1 MRHKSL
7 FIFFVLLI
15 GISQSALGQ
24 NQTIVLDT
32 SMFHSHQRLFLA
44 PLEGWLFKQGHDSE
58 WAQKDLNTSSWQ
70 SFRPNQLTAEIEDT
84 SGRVEGWFRINIKLD
99 ESFDGMPLS
108 ISRDLWAATDI
119 YIDGELFYSFG
130 DTGNPYRPYNPVLK
144 HPKPINLETGKA
156 YLLAIH
162 FVDYES
168 TLLQRELRL
177 KPDNLKNLLAITGPA
192 YIDYVDRH
200 SKSSYIFG
208 SLSIGLSALLFFLFW
223 FLYFLNKNQTLFKL
237 IAWLITFVLLT
248 SIAIFYNSFFEISY
262 AVEKIRFL
270 FLINLQAITTILGL
284 FILEWMLTQK
294 NSLWSKVIFCVL
306 LITNTPAHLFSIS
319 LPFGIA
325 FSFMLAYYGSLLY
338 KHWKSIKGA
347 QWMVV
352 IGVIASTLATLQ
364 YISIHKYLLDFY
376 NEFDKPII
384 SLANLITPLFLLG
397 YVSARLN
404 ESLKEVYEESQKVL
418 KVNEEKRE
426 LLANQ
431 NVLLEQQVS
440 ERTSE
445 LNQSIEDLKSTQNQL
460 IHSEKMASLGELT
473 AGIAHEIQNPLNF
486 VNNFSELNK
495 ELIDELKDAVAK
507 NEQKEVQAILKD
519 LLENESK
526 IAHHGKRA
534 EEIVK
539 SMLQHSRSGNGEKEL
554 TDINQLADEYLRLA
568 YHGLRAKD
576 KSFNADFKTE
586 LDPSLPKINVIP
598 QDIGRVLLNLINNA
612 FQAVSTRNRELTPQ
626 PTQGGVEYQPQVTV
640 KTMRADTPSGAG
652 GSASA
657 IQIIV
662 SDNGMGIPEEI
673 KDKIFQPF
681 FTTKATGEGTG
692 LGLSMSYDI
701 VTKGHGGTIEVES
714 VENKGS
720 TFIVIL
726 PIK

>member
-1 MRHKSL
+1 MHHKSL
-7 FIFFVLLI
+7 LILLVVLCGFHLV
-15 GISQSALGQ
+15 ISQDKV
-24 NQTIVLDT
+24 IVLDR

-44 PLEGWLFKQGHDSE
+44 PLDGWLFKQGHDPE
-58 WAQKDLNTSSWQ
+58 WAQSALDVSDWKT
-70 SFRPNQLTAEIEDT
+70 FRPNQLTAKMDAT
-84 SGRVEGWFRINIKLD
+84 GRLEGWFRLKIKLN
-99 ESFDGMPLS
+99 ESFDGIPLS

-119 YIDGELFYSFG
+119 YINGELIHSFG
-130 DTGNPYRPYNPVLK
+130 DTGNPYEPYNPVLK
-144 HPKPINLETGKA
+144 YPIPISLEIGKE

-162 FVDYES
+162 FVDYE
-168 TLLQRELRL
+168 TTFLQRELRL
-177 KPDNLKNLLAITGPA
+177 KPENLKSLLAITGPA

-223 FLYFLNKNQTLFKL
+223 FLYFLNKSQTLFKL

-262 AVEKIRFL
+262 VVERIRFL

-294 NSLWSKVIFCVL
+294 NSIWSKVIFCVL
-306 LITNTPAHLFSIS
+306 IITNTPAHLFSIS

-325 FSFMLAYYGSLLY
+325 FTFMLGYYGSLLY
-338 KHWKSIKGA
+338 KHWKTIKGA
-347 QWMVV
+347 QWAVV

-431 NVLLEQQVS
+431 NVLLEKQVN
-440 ERTSE
+440 ERTSA

-495 ELIDELKDAVAK
+495 ELIEELKDAVAK
-507 NEQKEVQAILKD
+507 NNQEEVQAILKD
-519 LLENESK
+519 LLENETK
-526 IAHHGKRA
+526 IAHHGRRA

-539 SMLQHSRSGNGEKEL
+539 SMLQHSRSGNSEKEL

-576 KSFNADFKTE
+576 KYFNADFKTE
-586 LDPSLPKINVIP
+586 LDPSLPKVNVIP

-612 FQAVSTRNRELTPQ
+612 FQAVRD
-626 PTQGGVEYQPQVTV
+626 VENATVTV
-640 KTMRADTPSGAG
+640 NTTRKNSPFEG
-652 GSASA
+652 GKGDVDA
-657 IQIIV
+657 IIITV
-662 SDNGMGIPEEI
+662 SDNGPGIPDNI
-673 KDKIFQPF
+673 QDKIFQPF

-701 VTKGHGGTIEVES
+701 VTKGHDGEIMFES
-714 VENKGS
+714 KPMS
-720 TFIVIL
+720 RTSFVIKL
-726 PIK
+726 PVRGNT

>member
-1 MRHKSL
+1 MRHRSF
-7 FIFFVLLI
+7 FIFFILLF
-15 GISQSALGQ
+15 GICQSAFSQ
-24 NQTIVLDT
+24 NKVVVLDAT
-32 SMFHSHQRLFLA
+32 MFHSHQRLFLT
-44 PLEGWLFKQGHDSE
+44 PLDGWLYKQGHDPE
-58 WAQKDLNTSSWQ
+58 WAQTDLDVSDWQ
-70 SFRPNQLTAEIEDT
+70 SFRPNQLNAEMEDA
-84 SGRVEGWFRINIKLD
+84 SGRLEGWFRIKIKLN
-99 ESFDGMPLS
+99 ESFDGMPLA

-119 YIDGELFYSFG
+119 YIDGELIHSFG
-130 DTGNPYRPYNPVLK
+130 DTCNPYEPYNPILK
-144 HPKPINLETGKA
+144 HPQPINLEVGKA

-168 TLLQRELRL
+168 TFQQRELRL
-177 KPDNLKNLLAITGPA
+177 KPDNLKSLIAITGPA
-192 YIDYVDRH
+192 YIDYVDRN

-262 AVEKIRFL
+262 VVEKIRFL

-294 NSLWSKVIFCVL
+294 NSLWSKVIFCAL

-325 FSFMLAYYGSLLY
+325 FTFMLGYYGSLLY

-347 QWMVV
+347 QWAVV

-376 NEFDKPII
+376 NEYDKPII

-404 ESLKEVYEESQKVL
+404 ESLKEVYEESRKVL

-431 NVLLEQQVS
+431 NVLLEQQVN
-440 ERTSE
+440 ERTAA
-445 LNQSIEDLKSTQNQL
+445 LNQSIEDLKATQNQL

-495 ELIDELKDAVAK
+495 ELIEELKDAVAK
-507 NEQKEVQAILKD
+507 NDQEEVKAILKD
-519 LLENESK
+519 LLENETK

-539 SMLQHSRSGNGEKEL
+539 SMLQHSRSGNDEKEL

-586 LDPSLPKINVIP
+586 LDPSLPKIKVVP

-612 FQAVSTRNRELTPQ
+612 FQAC
-626 PTQGGVEYQPQVTV
+626 
-640 KTMRADTPSGAG
+640 AIGAG
-652 GSASA
+652 GDRSVSTMKADYKPLVIVSTKKTA
-657 IQIIV
+657 ESIQITV
-662 SDNGMGIPEEI
+662 SDNGPGIPDNI
-673 KDKIFQPF
+673 RDKIFQPF

-701 VTKGHGGTIEVES
+701 VTKGHDGEILFESIPMSGTSFVIKIPV
-714 VENKGS
+714 KGN
-720 TFIVIL
+720 T
-726 PIK
+726 